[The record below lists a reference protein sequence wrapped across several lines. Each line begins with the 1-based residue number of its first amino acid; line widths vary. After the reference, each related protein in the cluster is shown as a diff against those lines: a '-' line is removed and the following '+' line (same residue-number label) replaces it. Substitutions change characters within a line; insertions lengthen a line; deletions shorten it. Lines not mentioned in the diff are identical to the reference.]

1 MTTLD
6 SAILGPLFNDEEIV
20 DLLRDENFIGKL
32 VDVEIAL
39 ARAEARLGVI
49 PPAAGER
56 IRRARS
62 AEINLAV
69 LTQGTIRS
77 GFPIIAL
84 VEELR
89 KQVGAEAAPFVHWGA
104 TRSEERRVGKE
115 CRSRW
120 SP

>member
-6 SAILGPLFNDEEIV
+6 SAILGPLFNDEEVV
-20 DLLRDENFIGKL
+20 DLLSDESFVGKL

-49 PPAAGER
+49 PPDAGER
-56 IRRARS
+56 ISRARS

-69 LTQGTIRS
+69 LTQGTIPS

-84 VEELR
+84 
-89 KQVGAEAAPFVHWGA
+89 
-104 TRSEERRVGKE
+104 RSEERRVGKE

-120 SP
+120 